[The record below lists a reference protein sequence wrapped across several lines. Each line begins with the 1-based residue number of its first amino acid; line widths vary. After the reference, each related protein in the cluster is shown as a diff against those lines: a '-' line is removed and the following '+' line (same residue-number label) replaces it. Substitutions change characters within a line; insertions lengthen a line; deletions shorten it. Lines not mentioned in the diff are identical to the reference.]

1 MVHILGVH
9 IPDKKRAVIG
19 LTRIYGGFI
28 FLNLQ
33 IPPKTIIII

>member
-19 LTRIYGGFI
+19 LTRIYGIG
-28 FLNLQ
+28 LHREQL
-33 IPPKTIIII
+33 